1 MYLFNKK
8 MSRIRELLVAG
19 SQATQGE
26 IISYIPIFKYKCKF
40 DIDIIK
46 IQSRSQAG
54 AIVLLC
60 DYLKTNKIIDLYL
73 YMDESL
79 REWELESDMSSDEKL
94 DYLICYLFESGSGG
108 IADIQLKKEKRTVL
122 LSDV

>member
-1 MYLFNKK
+1 

-26 IISYIPIFKYKCKF
+26 IISYIPILNKCKF

-94 DYLICYLFESGSGG
+94 DYLICYLFESGGSGGSGG